1 MDKKIYFSAFAIF
14 YTIFF
19 RVPDLTHPVFGWIN
33 NLLVLSFVIVNIG
46 MFKCTFL
53 TQYKYINIC
62 AIIWAIINI
71 YTGYVNQDLFY
82 DLTDWK
88 GEIEKSYSSMRFDHV
103 IYYVIKF
110 LSCILYY
117 QFLSVSNKEHTFIR
131 YFFFFMFM
139 FAVVSD
145 INAIIY
151 QSESGS
157 GYLVGNKFYVSYIN
171 LFVVTLYYML
181 HPVPNRTQ
189 KMKLK
194 LLLLLSFI
202 IALKTQCST
211 VVIGTII
218 LYYLIF
224 AINDKWKGLLR
235 NWKTYALGLVVFD
248 ILFFFFTMAFI
259 DNPIMRYII
268 VDILGEDMTLT
279 GRLDIYAALGPIIAE
294 SPLWGNGVGNA
305 TMITIMNGAGINAQN
320 GLLNYLLEVGI
331 LGVSAFLFMLFL
343 MMKNAYHHKN
353 TYPILCFIYMMLVL
367 SSIEVTFTPYFFGMC
382 FLLLLNNNASIKTNT
397 IRA

>member
-1 MDKKIYFSAFAIF
+1 
-14 YTIFF
+14 
-19 RVPDLTHPVFGWIN
+19 
-33 NLLVLSFVIVNIG
+33 
-46 MFKCTFL
+46 
-53 TQYKYINIC
+53 
-62 AIIWAIINI
+62 
-71 YTGYVNQDLFY
+71 
-82 DLTDWK
+82 
-88 GEIEKSYSSMRFDHV
+88 
-103 IYYVIKF
+103 
-110 LSCILYY
+110 
-117 QFLSVSNKEHTFIR
+117 
-131 YFFFFMFM
+131 MFM

-157 GYLVGNKFYVSYIN
+157 GYLVGNKFYVSYMN

-189 KMKLK
+189 KMKLR
-194 LLLLLSFI
+194 LLLLLSFL

-211 VVIGTII
+211 VIIGTII

-224 AINDKWKGLLR
+224 AINDKLKGLLR

-294 SPLWGNGVGNA
+294 TPLWGNGVGNA
-305 TMITIMNGAGINAQN
+305 T
-320 GLLNYLLEVGI
+320 
-331 LGVSAFLFMLFL
+331 
-343 MMKNAYHHKN
+343 K
-353 TYPILCFIYMMLVL
+353 
-367 SSIEVTFTPYFFGMC
+367 
-382 FLLLLNNNASIKTNT
+382 
-397 IRA
+397 